1 MKQNNIND
9 IDLNIVSNEKKKIII
24 GIFSVLALVGVSL
37 AYFFITKSSSLF
49 NLNIKQQAEMNFLE
63 GTENI
68 MAKGIPIYDEDVS
81 SDASYSIFSITN
93 PGTTAIHANIYLEDI
108 NMSSDVFVSDDFKW
122 SIEEGTGLTNEDFS
136 DDYDNS
142 VSGSFLK
149 IDETDPT
156 NKKVLIA
163 RNIILEPNETKYYKV
178 RVWLRET
185 GEDQT
190 AFMGENI
197 ELKVSTSADSV
208 ALANASGEEVILT
221 NTAYNSSVS
230 NLKIY
235 GNTVDGVSV
244 GDKTKNL
251 LNPIFSTRLWAST
264 GSNVAITSDVSTYS
278 QIVKVEPN
286 TTYTFSGNCV
296 GMNSNTMRIAF
307 TKDYPDVGV
316 VTIAQRQQLAAS
328 TYKSL
333 TITTPEE
340 CNYLL
345 LMTGTSQIYD
355 YTDNQLQLEKGTTAT
370 EYEPY
375 GYKIPITVSGKNLFD
390 SAWENGFINTSSGV
404 NQDSTT
410 YIRSINY
417 TKIKG
422 GVAYYLTSPNIGGK
436 DEGIT
441 IYWYFY
447 DANKTYISRT
457 VSYRDRKITPPE
469 GAEYIRLSVFTT
481 DLDAKIQIE
490 KGSTATEY
498 EPYQTPN
505 KYLVSLNEPL
515 RSNGDRKD
523 YIDFER
529 GKVVRWID
537 SNGNVLSSPTEE
549 DITLPEIK
557 TLNWSSII
565 SADTTVKPTFELN
578 Y

>member
-163 RNIILEPNETKYYKV
+163 RNVILEPNETKYYKV

-251 LNPIFSTRLWAST
+251 LNPVFSTRLWAAVGT
-264 GSNVAITSDVSTYS
+264 NIAITSDVSGYS

-286 TTYTFSGNCV
+286 TSYTISGNCI
-296 GMNSNTMRIAF
+296 GMNSNTLRIAF
-307 TKDYPDVGV
+307 TKEYPDVGV
-316 VTIAQRQQLAAS
+316 TTIAQRQQIVS
-328 TYKSL
+328 SSFNSL

-375 GYKIPITVSGKNLFD
+375 GYKIPITVS
-390 SAWENGFINTSSGV
+390 NGTTTETS
-404 NQDSTT
+404 
-410 YIRSINY
+410 
-417 TKIKG
+417 
-422 GVAYYLTSPNIGGK
+422 
-436 DEGIT
+436 T
-441 IYWYFY
+441 IY
-447 DANKTYISRT
+447 
-457 VSYRDRKITPPE
+457 
-469 GAEYIRLSVFTT
+469 
-481 DLDAKIQIE
+481 
-490 KGSTATEY
+490 
-498 EPYQTPN
+498 
-505 KYLVSLNEPL
+505 LNEPL
-515 RSNGDRKD
+515 RKVGEYAD
-523 YIDFER
+523 YLDLTN
-529 GKVVRWID
+529 GKVTRNIKEIVFTGSENWIRYGEKNTFYVENNFIKHSENIMCY
-537 SNGNVLSSPTEE
+537 SNKYKGQQSGTASSYSSGNMWIQSTSEYPRIYISDDNYTSITSFKSYLASNNVIGHFVLDTPTEE
-549 DITLPEIK
+549 TVEISTIPSLEGNITYIVG
-557 TLNWSSII
+557 TSISPSNI
-565 SADTTVKPTFELN
+565 N
-578 Y
+578 YSYK